1 MVSSVSLNT
10 IDGCPPSDLYLVVYF
25 AAWSGVFLSRSWAGS
40 ALGSGGTLMQADLR
54 SGPARLPPRFCGTLG
69 ISSLPKVQY
78 NEKMPISHLCQGETS
93 WERQLRGSHAG
104 SCSRSCCC
112 LCLGAVPETQTFPSD
127 TEGPSP
133 PLLPTHPF
141 YSNDLGHT
149 PPLQR
154 LCRAKL
160 NWNLWPGVM
169 AASPQGAF
177 DGGRLVCSAAK
188 RFPSSTLPSRPHR
201 LAWGPVRAGTGRE
214 WGPVGSHLLVV
225 R

>member
-1 MVSSVSLNT
+1 MRKCLFL
-10 IDGCPPSDLYLVVYF
+10 IF
-25 AAWSGVFLSRSWAGS
+25 AKVR
-40 ALGSGGTLMQADLR
+40 QAERD
-54 SGPARLPPRFCGTLG
+54 
-69 ISSLPKVQY
+69 
-78 NEKMPISHLCQGETS
+78 S
-93 WERQLRGSHAG
+93 WEDLTQGRPPAAAAA
-104 SCSRSCCC
+104 

-169 AASPQGAF
+169 AASPRGAF

-188 RFPSSTLPSRPHR
+188 RFPSSTLLSRPHR
-201 LAWGPVRAGTGRE
+201 LAWGPVRAGAGRE
-214 WGPVGSHLLVV
+214 WGPVGSHLLVL